1 MIHDN
6 NINKNDNIDTTK
18 QIQILTSDTNISK
31 NNSMTITTKYRLPL
45 QHLYQNQLIA
55 LKMKILSK

>member
-31 NNSMTITTKYRLPL
+31 NNNMTITT
-45 QHLYQNQLIA
+45 
-55 LKMKILSK
+55 

>member
-6 NINKNDNIDTTK
+6 NINKNDNIDITK

-31 NNSMTITTKYRLPL
+31 NNNMTITT
-45 QHLYQNQLIA
+45 
-55 LKMKILSK
+55 

>member
-31 NNSMTITTKYRLPL
+31 NNSMIITT
-45 QHLYQNQLIA
+45 
-55 LKMKILSK
+55 